1 MLQRNNSDKFKRT
14 KSFHINSTEMQVHS
28 GTVKMNQSAS
38 YIRNASG
45 VQKDKTELY
54 ASTAASADMNGT
66 RLLSSNN

>member
-1 MLQRNNSDKFKRT
+1 
-14 KSFHINSTEMQVHS
+14 MQVHS